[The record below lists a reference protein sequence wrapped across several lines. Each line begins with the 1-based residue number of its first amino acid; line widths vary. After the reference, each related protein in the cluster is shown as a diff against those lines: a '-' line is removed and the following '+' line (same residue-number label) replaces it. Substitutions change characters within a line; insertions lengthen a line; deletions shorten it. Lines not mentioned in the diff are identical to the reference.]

1 MASDGW
7 TLANVSY
14 SMLSTWLTCREKFRL
29 KYVERLKEPD
39 GIYFP
44 QGNTI
49 HSALYDFHQTPDI
62 DSDLLM
68 SMAETYWAKEIEG
81 RDFYDFKGNRLTAE
95 DIEKAYEDTLRWL
108 RGYVDSVKAGDFPLI
123 NFATPPEQDVSA
135 PVDGTFFTARGY
147 VDFFPKDVTILPT
160 GEILMDC
167 KDGNVHIGD
176 FKTGSKKFNAW
187 NQVKAD
193 IDLQPTVY
201 GYVMG
206 KKPMTFHYVVIEK
219 TASHEKPSLK
229 HIVTKRDEKDYAMF
243 ERIVKEFERSADRA
257 NQYEN
262 GIFFPEPTMGFGR
275 FCSKLC
281 SFKDVCWQTNFVKE
295 DVEDGND

>member
-1 MASDGW
+1 
-7 TLANVSY
+7 
-14 SMLSTWLTCREKFRL
+14 MLSTWLTCREKFRL

-49 HSALYDFHQTPDI
+49 HAALYDFHQTPDI
-62 DSDLLM
+62 DSELLL
-68 SMAETYWAKEIEG
+68 SMAETYWNNEIEG
-81 RDFYDFKGNRLTAE
+81 REFYDFKGNRLDAE

-123 NFATPPEQDVSA
+123 NFATPPEQDVSGD
-135 PVDGTFFTARGY
+135 VEGTGFTARGY
-147 VDFFPKDVTILPT
+147 VDFFPKEVTIMPS

-167 KDGNVHIGD
+167 KDGSVHIGD

-229 HIVTKRDEKDYAMF
+229 HIITKRDESDYAMF
-243 ERIVKEFERSADRA
+243 ENIVKEFERSADRL

-262 GIFFPEPTMGFGR
+262 GIFFPEPSMGFGR

-281 SFKDVCWQTNFVKE
+281 SFKETCWKTNFAKE
-295 DVEDGND
+295 EEDGDN

>member
-1 MASDGW
+1 MPSDGW
-7 TLANVSY
+7 TLGNVSY

-62 DSDLLM
+62 DSELLL
-68 SMAETYWAKEIEG
+68 SMAETYWNNEIES
-81 RDFYDFKGNRLTAE
+81 REFYDFKGNRLDAE

-123 NFATPPEQDVSA
+123 NFATPPEQDVSGD
-135 PVDGTFFTARGY
+135 VEGTGFTARGY
-147 VDFFPKDVTILPT
+147 VDFFPKDVTIMPT

-167 KDGNVHIGD
+167 KDGSVHIGD

-229 HIVTKRDEKDYAMF
+229 HIITKRDESDYAKF
-243 ERIVKEFERSADRA
+243 ENIVKEFERSADRL

-281 SFKDVCWQTNFVKE
+281 SFKETCWKTNFAKE
-295 DVEDGND
+295 EEDGDN

>member
-1 MASDGW
+1 M
-7 TLANVSY
+7 
-14 SMLSTWLTCREKFRL
+14 
-29 KYVERLKEPD
+29 
-39 GIYFP
+39 
-44 QGNTI
+44 
-49 HSALYDFHQTPDI
+49 
-62 DSDLLM
+62 
-68 SMAETYWAKEIEG
+68 
-81 RDFYDFKGNRLTAE
+81 
-95 DIEKAYEDTLRWL
+95 
-108 RGYVDSVKAGDFPLI
+108 
-123 NFATPPEQDVSA
+123 
-135 PVDGTFFTARGY
+135 
-147 VDFFPKDVTILPT
+147 PT

-167 KDGNVHIGD
+167 MDGNVHIGD

-229 HIVTKRDEKDYAMF
+229 HIVTKRDETDYAMF
-243 ERIVKEFERSADRA
+243 ERIVQEFDRSADRL

-281 SFKDVCWQTNFVKE
+281 SFKDVCWQTNFAKE
-295 DVEDGND
+295 DVEGGDD

>member
-81 RDFYDFKGNRLTAE
+81 RDFYDFKGNRLTAD

-229 HIVTKRDEKDYAMF
+229 HIVTKRDETDYAMF

-281 SFKDVCWQTNFVKE
+281 SFKDVCWQTNFAKE
-295 DVEDGND
+295 DAEDGND

>member
-81 RDFYDFKGNRLTAE
+81 RDFYDFKGNRQTAD
-95 DIEKAYEDTLRWL
+95 DIEKAYEDTIRWL

-147 VDFFPKDVTILPT
+147 VDFFPKDVTIMPT

-229 HIVTKRDEKDYAMF
+229 HIVTKRDETDYAMF

-281 SFKDVCWQTNFVKE
+281 SFKDVCWQTNFAKE
-295 DVEDGND
+295 DAEDGND

>member
-295 DVEDGND
+295 DVEDGDD

>member
-1 MASDGW
+1 MPSDGW
-7 TLANVSY
+7 TLGNVSY

-49 HSALYDFHQTPDI
+49 HAALYDFHQTPDI
-62 DSDLLM
+62 DSELLL
-68 SMAETYWAKEIEG
+68 SMAETYWNNEIEG
-81 RDFYDFKGNRLTAE
+81 REFYDFKGNRLDAE

-123 NFATPPEQDVSA
+123 NFATPPEQDVSGD
-135 PVDGTFFTARGY
+135 VEGTGFTARGY
-147 VDFFPKDVTILPT
+147 VDFFPKDVTIMPS

-167 KDGNVHIGD
+167 KDGSVHIGD

-229 HIVTKRDEKDYAMF
+229 HIITKRDETDYAMF
-243 ERIVKEFERSADRA
+243 ENIVKEFERSADRL

-281 SFKDVCWQTNFVKE
+281 SFKETCWKTNFAKE
-295 DVEDGND
+295 EEDGDN

>member
-1 MASDGW
+1 MPSDGW
-7 TLANVSY
+7 TLGNVSY

-49 HSALYDFHQTPDI
+49 HAALYDFHQTPDI
-62 DSDLLM
+62 DSELLL
-68 SMAETYWAKEIEG
+68 SMAETYWNNEIEG
-81 RDFYDFKGNRLTAE
+81 REFYDFKGNRLDAE

-123 NFATPPEQDVSA
+123 NFATPPEQDVSGD
-135 PVDGTFFTARGY
+135 VEGTGFTARGY
-147 VDFFPKDVTILPT
+147 VDFFPKDVTIMPS

-167 KDGNVHIGD
+167 KDGSVHIGD

-229 HIVTKRDEKDYAMF
+229 HIITKRDETDYAMF
-243 ERIVKEFERSADRA
+243 ENIVKEFERSADRL
-257 NQYEN
+257 NQYQN

-281 SFKDVCWQTNFVKE
+281 SFKETCWKTNFAKE
-295 DVEDGND
+295 EEDGDN

>member
-1 MASDGW
+1 MPSDGW
-7 TLANVSY
+7 TLGNVSY

-62 DSDLLM
+62 DSELLL
-68 SMAETYWAKEIEG
+68 SMAETYWNNEIEG
-81 RDFYDFKGNRLTAE
+81 REFYDFKGNRLDAE

-123 NFATPPEQDVSA
+123 NFATPPEQDVSGD
-135 PVDGTFFTARGY
+135 VEGTGFTARGY
-147 VDFFPKDVTILPT
+147 VDFFPKDVTIMPS

-167 KDGNVHIGD
+167 KDGSVHIGD

-206 KKPMTFHYVVIEK
+206 KKRMTFHYVVIEK

-229 HIVTKRDEKDYAMF
+229 HIITKRDESDYTMF
-243 ERIVKEFERSADRA
+243 ENIVKEFERSADRL

-262 GIFFPEPTMGFGR
+262 GIFFPEPSMGFGR

-281 SFKDVCWQTNFVKE
+281 SFKETCWKTNFAKE
-295 DVEDGND
+295 EEDGDN

>member
-1 MASDGW
+1 M
-7 TLANVSY
+7 
-14 SMLSTWLTCREKFRL
+14 
-29 KYVERLKEPD
+29 KEPD

-49 HSALYDFHQTPDI
+49 HAALYDFHQTPTI
-62 DSDLLM
+62 DNDLLL
-68 SMAETYWAKEIEG
+68 SMAEQYWANEIEG
-81 RDFYDFKGNRLTAE
+81 KEFFDFKGNRQTAE
-95 DIEKAYEDTLRWL
+95 QIEAAYEDTIRWL
-108 RGYVDSVKAGDFPLI
+108 NGYVNAVKNGDFPFI
-123 NFATPPEQDVSA
+123 EFATPPEQDVQRE
-135 PVDGTFFTARGY
+135 VDGTLFTARGY
-147 VDFFPKDVTILPT
+147 IDFFPKEVKVLPT
-160 GEILMDC
+160 GEILMTC
-167 KDGNVHIGD
+167 KDGQVHIGD

-201 GYVMG
+201 GYIMG

-229 HIVTKRDEKDYAMF
+229 HIITKRDAKDYEMF
-243 ERIVKEFERSADRA
+243 ENIMKEFDRSADRL
-257 NQYEN
+257 NQYQD

-281 SFKDVCWQTNFVKE
+281 SFKDQCWNDHFAKE
-295 DVEDGND
+295 ETEDGDE

>member
-1 MASDGW
+1 MPSDGW
-7 TLANVSY
+7 TLGNVSY

-62 DSDLLM
+62 DSELLL
-68 SMAETYWAKEIEG
+68 SMAETYWNNEIEG
-81 RDFYDFKGNRLTAE
+81 REFYDFKGNRLNAE

-123 NFATPPEQDVSA
+123 NFATPPEQDVSGD
-135 PVDGTFFTARGY
+135 VEGTGFTARGY
-147 VDFFPKDVTILPT
+147 VDFFPKDVTIMPS

-167 KDGNVHIGD
+167 KDGSVHIGD

-206 KKPMTFHYVVIEK
+206 KKRMTFHYVVIEK

-229 HIVTKRDEKDYAMF
+229 HIITKRDESDYTMF
-243 ERIVKEFERSADRA
+243 ENIVKEFERSADRL

-262 GIFFPEPTMGFGR
+262 GIFFPEPSMGFGR

-281 SFKDVCWQTNFVKE
+281 SFKETCWKTNFAKE
-295 DVEDGND
+295 EEDGDN

>member
-229 HIVTKRDEKDYAMF
+229 HIVTKRDETDYAMF

-281 SFKDVCWQTNFVKE
+281 SFKDVCWQTNFAKE
-295 DVEDGND
+295 DVEDGDD

>member
-81 RDFYDFKGNRLTAE
+81 RDFYDFKGNRLTAD

-147 VDFFPKDVTILPT
+147 VDFFPKDVTIMPT

-229 HIVTKRDEKDYAMF
+229 HIVTKRDETDYAMF

-281 SFKDVCWQTNFVKE
+281 SFKDVCWQTNFAKE
-295 DVEDGND
+295 DAEDGDD

>member
-49 HSALYDFHQTPDI
+49 HAALYDFHQTPTI
-62 DSDLLM
+62 DNELLL
-68 SMAETYWAKEIEG
+68 SMAEAYWAKEIEG
-81 RDFYDFKGNRLTAE
+81 KEFYDFKGNRLTAD
-95 DIEKAYEDTLRWL
+95 DIEEAYEDTLRWL

-123 NFATPPEQDVSA
+123 NFATPPEQDVSSQ
-135 PVDGTFFTARGY
+135 VEGTLFQARGY
-147 VDFFPKDVTILPT
+147 VDFFPKDVTIMPT

-167 KDGNVHIGD
+167 MDGNVHIGD

-219 TASHEKPSLK
+219 TASHEKPSIK

-243 ERIVKEFERSADRA
+243 ERIVKEFDRSADRL
-257 NQYEN
+257 NQYAN
-262 GIFFPEPTMGFGR
+262 GIFFPEPEMGFGR

-281 SFKDVCWQTNFVKE
+281 SFKDVCWQTNFAKE
-295 DVEDGND
+295 DAEGGND

>member
-1 MASDGW
+1 MPSDGW
-7 TLANVSY
+7 TLGNVSY

-49 HSALYDFHQTPDI
+49 HAALYDFHQTPDI
-62 DSDLLM
+62 DSELLL
-68 SMAETYWAKEIEG
+68 SMAETYWNNEIEG
-81 RDFYDFKGNRLTAE
+81 REFYDFKGNRLDAE

-123 NFATPPEQDVSA
+123 NFATPPEQDVSGD
-135 PVDGTFFTARGY
+135 VEGTGFTARGY
-147 VDFFPKDVTILPT
+147 VDFFPKDVTIMPS

-167 KDGNVHIGD
+167 KDGSVHIGD

-229 HIVTKRDEKDYAMF
+229 HIITKRDESDYAMF
-243 ERIVKEFERSADRA
+243 ENIVKEFERSADRL

-262 GIFFPEPTMGFGR
+262 GIFFPEPSMGFGR

-281 SFKDVCWQTNFVKE
+281 SFKETCWKTNFAKE
-295 DVEDGND
+295 EEDGDN

>member
-49 HSALYDFHQTPDI
+49 HAALYDFHQTPTI
-62 DSDLLM
+62 DNELLL
-68 SMAETYWAKEIEG
+68 SMAEAYWAKEIEG
-81 RDFYDFKGNRLTAE
+81 KEFYDFKGNRLTAD
-95 DIEKAYEDTLRWL
+95 DIEEAYEDTLRWL

-135 PVDGTFFTARGY
+135 PVEGTLFQARGY
-147 VDFFPKDVTILPT
+147 VDFFPKDVTIMPT

-167 KDGNVHIGD
+167 MDGNVHIGD

-219 TASHEKPSLK
+219 TASHEKPSIK
-229 HIVTKRDEKDYAMF
+229 HIVTKRDETDYAMF
-243 ERIVKEFERSADRA
+243 ERIVQEFDRSADRL

-281 SFKDVCWQTNFVKE
+281 SFKDVCWQTNFAKE
-295 DVEDGND
+295 DVEGGDD